1 MAFVWSSSDKVAVL
15 IDLIVLEDYGSQN
28 RDTFLYLFRC
38 VRPDEQWSAGFPLLI
53 NSVRR
58 RARRVLAAK
67 LNVDFLNQT
76 SCITEMSETW
86 VAHNFTGVD
95 RKKNRQ
101 NRRDVELAGRPVE
114 RPVDSGYSL
123 LD

>member
-1 MAFVWSSSDKVAVL
+1 MRAARQAVQRRR
-15 IDLIVLEDYGSQN
+15 G
-28 RDTFLYLFRC
+28 
-38 VRPDEQWSAGFPLLI
+38 LLI
-53 NSVRR
+53 NSKRR
-58 RARRVLAAK
+58 LKRRVLAAK
-67 LNVDFLNQT
+67 LNVDFLNRT